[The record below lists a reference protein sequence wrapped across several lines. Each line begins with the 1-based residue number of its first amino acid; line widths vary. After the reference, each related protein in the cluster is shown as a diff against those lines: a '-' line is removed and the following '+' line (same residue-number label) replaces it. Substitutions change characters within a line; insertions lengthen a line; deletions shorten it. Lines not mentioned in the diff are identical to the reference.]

1 MALVLL
7 QVNATSFRDTSSF
20 FFSITKNEALRFLY

>member
-7 QVNATSFRDTSSF
+7 QVNATSFRDTFFF